1 VRSMLWACGLGWVHW
16 EKSWLAATL
25 MLTMAMPVDVVDLAG
40 GIVVCLLPVPAS
52 TMGFLG

>member
-1 VRSMLWACGLGWVHW
+1 
-16 EKSWLAATL
+16 

-52 TMGFLG
+52 TMGFLPWLKNLCMYSGWH